1 MEGRE
6 RMTINEMIMTG
17 VEIEDDNFNWF
28 KVGKDKNKYIIV
40 RNGGLFATARSE
52 EQAKKILLKEGIDI
66 EKH

>member
-6 RMTINEMIMTG
+6 RMTINEMIVTG

-40 RNGGLFATARSE
+40 RNGGLFATAKSE
-52 EQAKKILLKEGIDI
+52 ERAKKILMKEGIDI

>member
-6 RMTINEMIMTG
+6 RMTINEMIVTG

-52 EQAKKILLKEGIDI
+52 ERAKKILLKEGIDI

>member
-6 RMTINEMIMTG
+6 RMTINEMIVTG

-40 RNGGLFATARSE
+40 RNGGLFATARCE
-52 EQAKKILLKEGIDI
+52 ERAKKILLKEGIDI